1 MRGPDAKV
9 ARRTSVN
16 HGRTRSQSTL
26 PGWAS
31 GVALVGVVAAL
42 TVAIRAHE
50 LPLTPFVASAR
61 KIASGQVW
69 ILPASALVVDKPF
82 LIGLIAFAVLA
93 AATLQFCGTRTFW
106 LAAAAGH
113 AGSTLLVYAII
124 GATRLADPHIFARAA
139 ATPDFGVSAMQ
150 GAWVGAIAATAWLWA
165 GANRRNRG
173 LVVAGVCAIAGVG
186 WWLHPDP
193 SILTTEHLF
202 AFLIGCGIVSWRRFA
217 PVRTEARSRLV
228 PDRRSASQRT

>member
-1 MRGPDAKV
+1 
-9 ARRTSVN
+9 
-16 HGRTRSQSTL
+16 
-26 PGWAS
+26 
-31 GVALVGVVAAL
+31 VGVVAAL
-42 TVAIRAHE
+42 TFAIHAHE

-61 KIASGQVW
+61 EVASGEIW

-93 AATLQFCGTRTFW
+93 AATLQFCGTRAFW
-106 LAAAAGH
+106 LAAVAGH

-124 GATRLADPHIFARAA
+124 GATRLVNPHIFSQAV

-150 GAWVGAIAATAWLWA
+150 GAWVGAIAATAWKRA
-165 GANRRNRG
+165 GADRRNRC
-173 LVVAGVCAIAGVG
+173 LVAAGVCAITGVA

-202 AFLIGCGIVSWRRFA
+202 AFLIGCGVMSWRPLA
-217 PVRTEARSRLV
+217 QVTTEARSRFV
-228 PDRRSASQRT
+228 PDRRNAVQRT